1 MLAQEV
7 ETALDGYEGQVLNHD
22 TENDIYGLSYSS
34 FVAPLI
40 KVVQELSTQISDLT
54 ARVEALEG

>member
-1 MLAQEV
+1 MCIRDRNNV
-7 ETALDGYEGQVLNHD
+7 VSYD
-22 TENDIYGLSYSS
+22 TDNDIYGLSYSS

-40 KVVQELSTQISDLT
+40 KAVQELSTQISDLT